1 MASTYAVESRGPMQ
15 QSAWSGVQP
24 LRRSAINLRCAT
36 AVAPACRFALP
47 ERVSNLQLA
56 ATASQKFS
64 LVCAR
69 GLFMNVFEQM
79 EYREHEQVVY
89 CYDATA
95 KLRAIIAIHN
105 TTLGPALG
113 GCRMWTFASEQEAL
127 VDVLRLSRGMT
138 YKAAVAGLNLGG
150 GKAVIIGDA
159 KKDKTEQLFRSFGR
173 YVDSLGGRYITAE
186 DVGTSV
192 QDMEW
197 VRMET
202 PHVTGISRA
211 LGGSGDP
218 SPVTA
223 FGVFHGIR
231 ASVKNL
237 SGKDD
242 LSGQRVA
249 IQGAGQVAYH
259 LTKHLVE
266 SGAKV
271 TVCDIDADRV
281 KLLTSELGASAVAPN
296 EIYDVDCDIFAPC
309 ALGATV
315 NAKTLPRMKCKI
327 IAGAANNQLEDDK
340 REAATLQERGILY
353 APDYVI
359 NAGGLINV
367 ANELEGYNRE
377 RALNHAENIFGIL
390 TRVYQM
396 AAAQKVPTY
405 KAADNLAMERIAAI
419 GQIKRTFTGHK
430 GGKLRGIA

>member
-1 MASTYAVESRGPMQ
+1 MRYRNLFSRASV
-15 QSAWSGVQP
+15 
-24 LRRSAINLRCAT
+24 
-36 AVAPACRFALP
+36 PASYQ
-47 ERVSNLQLA
+47 EKS
-56 ATASQKFS
+56 
-64 LVCAR
+64 
-69 GLFMNVFEQM
+69 MNVFEQM
-79 EYREHEQVVY
+79 ELREHEQVVH
-89 CYDATA
+89 CYDGTA

-113 GCRMWTFASEQEAL
+113 GTRMWSFASEEDAL
-127 VDVLRLSRGMT
+127 RDVLRLSRGMT

-192 QDMEW
+192 RDMEW

-202 PHVTGISRA
+202 QHVTGISRA

-231 ASVKNL
+231 SSVKHL

-259 LTKHLVE
+259 LAKHLVK

-281 KLLTSELGASAVAPN
+281 KLCVSELGVTGVSPE
-296 EIYDVDCDIFAPC
+296 EIYDVDCDVFAPC

-315 NAKTLPRMKCKI
+315 NARTLPRLKCKI

-340 REAATLQERGILY
+340 IAAPIIQDRGILY

-367 ANELEGYNRE
+367 ANELDGYNAD
-377 RALNHAENIFGIL
+377 RALQQAENIFHIL
-390 TRVYQM
+390 GRVYNA
-396 AAAQKVPTY
+396 AAAQKLPTY
-405 KAADNLAMERIAAI
+405 KAADNLALERIAAI
-419 GQIKRTFTGHK
+419 GNTKRVFTGHK
-430 GGKLRGIA
+430 GKSAHGVS

>member
-1 MASTYAVESRGPMQ
+1 
-15 QSAWSGVQP
+15 
-24 LRRSAINLRCAT
+24 
-36 AVAPACRFALP
+36 
-47 ERVSNLQLA
+47 
-56 ATASQKFS
+56 
-64 LVCAR
+64 
-69 GLFMNVFEQM
+69 MNVFEQM
-79 EYREHEQVVY
+79 ELREHEQVVH
-89 CYDATA
+89 CYDGTA

-113 GCRMWTFASEQEAL
+113 GTRMWSFASEEDAL
-127 VDVLRLSRGMT
+127 RDVLRLSRGMT

-192 QDMEW
+192 RDMEW

-202 PHVTGISRA
+202 QHVTGISRA

-231 ASVKNL
+231 ASMKFIT
-237 SGKDD
+237 GKDD
-242 LSGQRVA
+242 LSGKKVA

-259 LTKHLVE
+259 LAKHLVQ

-281 KLLTSELGASAVAPN
+281 KFVTSDTGCSAVSPE
-296 EIYDVDCDIFAPC
+296 EIYDLDCDVFAPC

-315 NAKTLPRMKCKI
+315 NAKTLPRLKCKV

-340 REAATLQERGILY
+340 IAAPMIQDKGILY

-367 ANELEGYNRE
+367 ANELEGYNAD
-377 RALNHAENIFGIL
+377 RALQHAEGIFNIL
-390 TRVYQM
+390 QRVYS
-396 AAAQKVPTY
+396 AASEGKIPTY
-405 KAADNLAMERIAAI
+405 KAADNLALERIAAI
-419 GQIKRTFTGHK
+419 GNTKRVFTGHK
-430 GGKLRGIA
+430 NGKIRGIS